1 MRVVIDT
8 NLLIDGV
15 KDDFNYGNRVIDLV
29 LAGKIQAFANRAT
42 LRENKLIA
50 GKKVKD
56 LDYSEKLEKYFEKV
70 QVTNSY
76 GLDSI
81 DVVEDK
87 EDNKLVESAVA
98 SGADYLISSDKHLL
112 KLESYKGV
120 KMVRPQEF
128 VNLYEEESGSGWN
141 QWIGDFIK

>member
-128 VNLYEEESGSGWN
+128 VNLYEEESGLGWN